1 MKFKFI
7 PIDYS
12 PREINEKEY
21 IQIIGRDGTGKKICL
36 FHEYLPFFW
45 LIVNEKKA
53 NSIKSQIE
61 KIVVIESGQK
71 IIPEKVEIHEK
82 KFLEKKVK
90 ALKIYAL
97 NYSFMQEISKKVQL
111 LKLGKVYGNDL
122 GEITQY
128 ICETNFSP
136 MNFYEITGEA
146 INENPEFSGIDKEIE
161 LSLCVKI
168 DSIKKCDDENFSP
181 KFMAY
186 DIETDEIQ
194 IGEGEILMISLVDSK
209 GNKKVIT
216 WKSQNENKKPSF
228 VDYVA
233 DEKEL
238 LKKFADEV
246 RKFSPD
252 FLIGYF
258 SDRFDFPYIK
268 SRAEKLKI
276 KMNLGVDDSS
286 MKFSRG
292 QNPAGRINGVVH
304 VDLAKFISTAYS
316 QYMQSETLSLNEI
329 AKEFLG
335 EEKLK
340 FEFKHSS
347 KIAEDEWEKYFEY
360 NLQDSVL
367 TLKLFE
373 KFWPDL
379 LEFSRVIN
387 EPIFEISR
395 NGMSKNVESYVIHH
409 LKKYDEIP
417 ERKPEHH
424 ELAQRMEREKYEGA
438 FVFEPTAGLYE
449 DIAMFDFTSYW
460 PSIIVTFNLS
470 KSTLLEKK
478 EKDATEI
485 EIKDKKIYFSKKIG
499 FFPDMLKE
507 LIEKRKEYKKE
518 LQKNPDAV
526 KRARSNA
533 FKLLANASYGYLGF
547 FGARYYCPEASASAT
562 AISRKFIK
570 KTIERINKE
579 GYKVIYSDTDS
590 IAFLKN
596 EKTQEE
602 VKELLKKI
610 NNKLPG
616 IMELELEDFYT
627 RGIWVTKR
635 TGEIGAKKKYALING
650 KNKMKIRGFET
661 VRRDWCKLA
670 RTTQNHILKLILED
684 GNEKRALVYVYE
696 IIKNLKERKIEK
708 KDLII
713 RTQLK
718 KSISEYKSISPHVIA
733 AKRMKELNIPV
744 SNGSLIEYYIAET
757 SEKTKLVRDKVKL
770 LEEKGEYNLD
780 YYLNQQ
786 LLPAVE
792 NIFQVFNIDVKEKIE
807 GKKQKG
813 LNEWIN

>member
-1 MKFKFI
+1 MKFEFV
-7 PIDYS
+7 PVDYS
-12 PREINEKEY
+12 SQEINGREY
-21 IQIIGRDGTGKKICL
+21 VQIVGRDKSGKKVCL
-36 FHEYLPFFW
+36 FHEYHPFFW

-61 KIVVIESGQK
+61 KLIIQDMGKEIKTEKIEVL
-71 IIPEKVEIHEK
+71 EKN
-82 KFLEKKVK
+82 FLEKKVK
-90 ALKIYAL
+90 ALKIYAK
-97 NYSFMQEISKKVQL
+97 NYSFMQELSRKVQIM
-111 LKLGKVYGNDL
+111 KVGKVYGNDL
-122 GEITQY
+122 GIITQY
-128 ICETNFSP
+128 ICETKFSP
-136 MNFYEITGEA
+136 SNFYEISGEA
-146 INENPEFSGIDKEIE
+146 INENPEFSGIEKEFE
-161 LSLCVKI
+161 VSLCVKI
-168 DSIKKCDDENFSP
+168 DSIKECKEEKFVP

-209 GNKKVIT
+209 GDKKVIT
-216 WKSQNENKKPSF
+216 WKNQKGNREHSF
-228 VDYVA
+228 VEYVV

-238 LKKFADEV
+238 LKKFAEEV
-246 RKFSPD
+246 NKFSPD
-252 FLIGYF
+252 FLVGYF

-268 SRAEKLKI
+268 ARAEKLKV
-276 KMNLGVDDSS
+276 KLHLGIDESP

-292 QNPAGRINGVVH
+292 QNPSGKINGIVH
-304 VDLAKFISTAYS
+304 VDLAKFINTAYS

-340 FEFKHSS
+340 IEFKHSS
-347 KIAEDEWEKYFEY
+347 KIVDEEWNHYFEY

-379 LEFSRVIN
+379 LEFSRIIK

-395 NGMSKNVESYVIHH
+395 NGMSKNVESYIIHH
-409 LKKYDEIP
+409 LEKYNEIP

-424 ELAQRMEREKYEGA
+424 ELTIRMEREKYEGA

-470 KSTLLEKK
+470 KSTLLDKK
-478 EKDATEI
+478 EKESTEI
-485 EIKDKKIYFSKKIG
+485 EIKERKVYFSKKIG

-518 LQKNPDAV
+518 LNKNPDV
-526 KRARSNA
+526 IKKARSNA

-570 KTIERINKE
+570 ETIDIINKE

-596 EKTQEE
+596 KRTNEE
-602 VKELLKKI
+602 VKELLEKI
-610 NNKLPG
+610 NKKLPG
-616 IMELELEDFYT
+616 IMELELEDFYE

-670 RTTQNHILKLILED
+670 RVTQNNVLRLILED
-684 GNEKRALVYVYE
+684 GNEKRALTYVQE
-696 IIKNLKERKIEK
+696 IIKKLKERKIDK
-708 KDLII
+708 KDLMI

-718 KSISEYKSISPHVIA
+718 KPISEYKSISPHVVA
-733 AKRMKELNIPV
+733 AKKMKELNIPV
-744 SNGSLIEYYIAET
+744 SNGSLVEYYLAET
-757 SEKTKLVRDKVKL
+757 AEKTKLVRDKVKL
-770 LEEKGEYNLD
+770 PEEKGEYNMD

-792 NIFQVFNIDVKEKIE
+792 NIFHVFKIEMKEKID
-807 GKKQKG
+807 GKRQTK
-813 LNEWIN
+813 LDF